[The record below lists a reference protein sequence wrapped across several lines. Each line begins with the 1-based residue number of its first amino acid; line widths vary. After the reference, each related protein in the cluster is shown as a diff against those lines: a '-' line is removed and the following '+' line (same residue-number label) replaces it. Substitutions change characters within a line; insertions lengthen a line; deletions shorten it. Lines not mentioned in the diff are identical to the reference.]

1 MIIQNPFNSL
11 THLFEESAHCFAEAC
26 DRLIM
31 HFLPKKQGGTGEES
45 RWITKTYNS
54 VLNFASSFKTRI
66 VASSV

>member
-11 THLFEESAHCFAEAC
+11 THLFEESVHCFAEAC

-45 RWITKTYNS
+45 RWITKT
-54 VLNFASSFKTRI
+54 L
-66 VASSV
+66 